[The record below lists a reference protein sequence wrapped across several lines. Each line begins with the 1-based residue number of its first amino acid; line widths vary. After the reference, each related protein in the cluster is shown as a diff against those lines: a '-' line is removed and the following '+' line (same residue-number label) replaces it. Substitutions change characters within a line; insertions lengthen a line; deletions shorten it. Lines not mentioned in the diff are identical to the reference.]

1 MKMKNS
7 ERLLRYV
14 NKRPDMDVLPPRSGD
29 KVDVVEFYVRQLK
42 LRKPLDIPDLVL
54 SRMILHSSGLWVSE
68 RKPLELADLAQFL
81 SPLFHFPAPLPG
93 SWSRLLSPPSFV
105 YRGVDEDV
113 KPIPDSAPFEMN
125 LTEALVGWRVWHVGR
140 DGFLRSIYA
149 HNGKFKAKW
158 MPDVP
163 MESACKH
170 NHEVP
175 AEFCQ
180 CGVYASDSREEA
192 EDRIVDH
199 GIILIVGEVYGWG
212 RYVRGDSGWRAQ
224 YAYPK
229 AFHVGRESFSPDV
242 FDNLRQYHVPVYVD
256 QPTLFYNPEDDGYA
270 NRQEDTYGNSGTDP
284 EPDAGESA
292 GQDA

>member
-14 NKRPDMDVLPPRSGD
+14 NKRPDMDVLPPRPGD

-42 LRKPLDIPDLVL
+42 LHKPLDIPDLVL

-68 RKPLELADLAQFL
+68 RKSLELTDLAQFPVPQMPQ
-81 SPLFHFPAPLPG
+81 SGFLFSIG
-93 SWSRLLSPPSFV
+93 SATPSMV
-105 YRGVDEDV
+105 WTGVDEAE
-113 KPIPDSAPFEMN
+113 KNPIPPDSASFEMN

-256 QPTLFYNPEDDGYA
+256 QPTLFYNPEDDGYE

-292 GQDA
+292 GEDA